1 MFYSLLRTF
10 VLIQVEVILNPTKAR
25 ILKTALTL
33 FNERG
38 SGNVS
43 TRHIA
48 EELTMSPGNLYYHY
62 AHKEAII
69 QALFIELDKTWDEA
83 YAYSPDEPLTLIRI
97 TQMLEV
103 TFEIVWQY
111 RFFYREMTLLV
122 YNDPTLAK
130 HYHQA
135 ATRVE
140 TGTALA
146 VQSAVASGVL
156 KPLSSEAKNNL
167 TLVLII
173 VSNHWLNFKEM
184 SDKKINKGVN
194 QQGVKL
200 LVSLLEPHLTPK
212 AKAEYAALV
221 AAPKGK

>member
-1 MFYSLLRTF
+1 M
-10 VLIQVEVILNPTKAR
+10 EVILLNPTKAR

-62 AHKEAII
+62 PHKEAIV
-69 QALFIELDKTWDEA
+69 QALFAKLDKTWDES
-83 YAYSPDEPLTLIRI
+83 YAFSPDEPLTLARI
-97 TQMLEV
+97 AEMLEV

-122 YNDPTLAK
+122 HNDPTLAK
-130 HYHQA
+130 HYRQT

-140 TGTALA
+140 TGTAFA
-146 VQSAVASGVL
+146 VQSAIDSGVL
-156 KPLSSEAKNNL
+156 KSLSPEAKDNL

-184 SDKKINKGVN
+184 SHKNITKGVN
-194 QQGVKL
+194 RDGVKL

-212 AKAEYAALV
+212 AKAEYAARV

>member
-1 MFYSLLRTF
+1 
-10 VLIQVEVILNPTKAR
+10 LNPTKAR
-25 ILKTALTL
+25 ILKTALSL

-62 AHKEAII
+62 PHKEAIV
-69 QALFIELDKTWDEA
+69 QALFTKLNKTWDEA
-83 YAYSPDEPLTLIRI
+83 YAFSSDEPLTLTRI
-97 TQMLEV
+97 AEMLEV

-122 YNDPTLAK
+122 HNDPTLAK
-130 HYHQA
+130 HYRQTA
-135 ATRVE
+135 ARVH
-140 TGTALA
+140 TGTSFA
-146 VQSAVASGVL
+146 VQSAIDSGVL
-156 KPLSSEAKNNL
+156 KSLSPQAKNNL
-167 TLVLII
+167 TLLLII

-184 SDKKINKGVN
+184 SDKNITKGVN

-212 AKAEYAALV
+212 AKAEYSALM
-221 AAPKGK
+221 AGLRGN